1 MNKKTPLPRQKETAE
16 NTISCKKGM
25 NMTKLTP
32 ANMNLFKRIAEDL
45 RLLVM
50 LIRDYCRGNYRN
62 VSPVSGIIF
71 ILAVAYLLIPTDLIG
86 DFIPGLGQM
95 DDAAVFLA
103 CLYFLEKDLYR
114 YREWKDGRAKKNTAL
129 D

>member
-1 MNKKTPLPRQKETAE
+1 MPSPAPDKMNWL
-16 NTISCKKGM
+16 
-25 NMTKLTP
+25 
-32 ANMNLFKRIAEDL
+32 KRIAQDL
-45 RLLVM
+45 RLLILLV
-50 LIRDYCRGNYRN
+50 RDYGSGRYRN

-71 ILAVAYLLIPTDLIG
+71 FLAVAYLLIPIDLIS

-95 DDAAVFLA
+95 DDAAFLLT

-114 YREWKDGRAKKNTAL
+114 YRDWKETAQRNQKPS